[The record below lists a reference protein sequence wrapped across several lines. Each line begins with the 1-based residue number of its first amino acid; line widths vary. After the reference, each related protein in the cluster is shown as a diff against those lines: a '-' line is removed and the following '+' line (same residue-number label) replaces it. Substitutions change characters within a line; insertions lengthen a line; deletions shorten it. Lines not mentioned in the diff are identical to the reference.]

1 MKVIDWLLVL
11 LLSASPVASAQSM
24 RCDTLHTI
32 VNFRKGY
39 SVLDSDYM
47 DNGTRLRR
55 LSDRIAELRDDSI
68 MTIERVCVRGAAS
81 PDGYTDRNL
90 ALSRKRART
99 IADYLSHNTPLPD
112 SIFTVEAAGIDWAQ
126 LEAMVDTS
134 SMPHREEVL
143 EILRTVP
150 QWVFEGNAIVDSR
163 KRRLGMLHGGRPYNY
178 MATHFFPAM
187 RQACFITEVC
197 MTERAV
203 PATQPDTTSAAPAPP
218 SAPSRHDDAAP
229 APDRATSAD
238 AVPAAQP
245 AAHPFHFA
253 LKTNM
258 LYDAA
263 AVPNIGLEIAIGRKW
278 SLTANGMLAWWSRE
292 RSHYYYRFRGGEV
305 EARRWWTCPRPG
317 KGDGCL
323 TGHHLGLYAQL
334 FDYDI
339 ELGGT
344 GRQSDGPCFG
354 AGISYGYSLPVS
366 RLFCIDFTV
375 GIGWIGGQ
383 YRKYRPADGCYV
395 WQSTVRHNWF
405 GPTKAEISLVYKLGG
420 KGGRR

>member
-203 PATQPDTTSAAPAPP
+203 PATQPDTTSAAPAHTP
-218 SAPSRHDDAAP
+218 S
-229 APDRATSAD
+229 TS
-238 AVPAAQP
+238 
-245 AAHPFHFA
+245 H
-253 LKTNM
+253 
-258 LYDAA
+258 
-263 AVPNIGLEIAIGRKW
+263 
-278 SLTANGMLAWWSRE
+278 
-292 RSHYYYRFRGGEV
+292 
-305 EARRWWTCPRPG
+305 
-317 KGDGCL
+317 
-323 TGHHLGLYAQL
+323 
-334 FDYDI
+334 
-339 ELGGT
+339 
-344 GRQSDGPCFG
+344 
-354 AGISYGYSLPVS
+354 
-366 RLFCIDFTV
+366 
-375 GIGWIGGQ
+375 
-383 YRKYRPADGCYV
+383 
-395 WQSTVRHNWF
+395 
-405 GPTKAEISLVYKLGG
+405 
-420 KGGRR
+420 